1 MMIFFRELLFMT
13 NSIDIFKGIAP
24 IVIASF
30 LWGTTGTVAS
40 YADQVS
46 ALGIGAFST
55 GVGGLLLAIVA
66 HKRLQLDYKR
76 LLAQP
81 MLILMGSACV
91 AIYPLAFY
99 SAMRFSGVAIGTVV
113 SIASAPFFA
122 VLLERLISKKS
133 VSLHWVISFIIGVV
147 GIVFLVMGKSHQDS
161 SLHNQLLQNVGILL
175 GLLAGLTYAG
185 YSWAAKHLIEKGI
198 HSQSSVAVQFG
209 IAALFLLP
217 SLWFTG
223 ENIFSTITNTS
234 VVIYMAFAPMF
245 LGYLL
250 FGFGL
255 KVIAASRATLIT
267 LIEPLVATLL
277 AIVIV
282 GEQFKMIGWV
292 GMGLV
297 TMCLFLQTLP
307 SDFKAK
313 KIPHISTTC

>member
-1 MMIFFRELLFMT
+1 MM
-13 NSIDIFKGIAP
+13 NQGHIFKGVIA

-40 YADQVS
+40 YAHNVS
-46 ALGIGAFST
+46 SLGIGAFST
-55 GVGGLLLAIVA
+55 GVGGLLLALVA
-66 HKRLQLDYKR
+66 HRRIQLDYKR

-99 SAMRFSGVAIGTVV
+99 NSMRFSGVAIGTVI
-113 SIASAPFFA
+113 SIASAPFFS
-122 VLLERLISKKS
+122 VLLERLISKKYI
-133 VSLHWVISFIIGVV
+133 SLYWVISFIIGAV
-147 GIVFLVMGKSHQDS
+147 GIVFLVMGKSHENS
-161 SLHNQLLQNVGILL
+161 SLNNHLLQNMGVLL

-185 YSWAAKHLIEKGI
+185 YSWAAKHLIEKGV

-255 KVIAASRATLIT
+255 KSIDASRATLIT

-277 AIVIV
+277 AIYIV
-282 GEQFKMIGWV
+282 GESFKIIGWV

-297 TMCLFLQTLP
+297 SLCLLLQT
-307 SDFKAK
+307 
-313 KIPHISTTC
+313 IPFNFNRQKTATVSIPLMREY